1 MKRAL
6 IALTVVAAVAFPAA
20 AAASVAPGT
29 YTSTVNFANAP
40 SGAHLSNSSTAPS
53 CTVGTDLSV
62 TCTAYAIGG
71 VGHTNATLIFTA
83 TYTVTYTCTNGGR
96 QLVVAQGKT
105 VAAPGTPTRL
115 TPDKNGQLSVPATS
129 VDAPATAG
137 DTGSGSPCPN
147 RNWTWT
153 VSSVTLDSYSYTL
166 TFDGFNAPVVS
177 NIQG

>member
-62 TCTAYAIGG
+62 
-71 VGHTNATLIFTA
+71 